1 MMDRRAFLAR
11 TGAGAAG
18 LSAALA
24 YSSALARGV
33 RDLAPLPHTAEGYL
47 FFTDVEAAAVEALC
61 DRLIPSEGV
70 GPGALDAGCHRF
82 LDRALRS
89 SYGLGEGQYLRGPF
103 AQGTPEQGYQLP
115 LEPHE
120 LYRLALADLDG
131 WAGAAHDAR
140 FADLPDGTKDEAI
153 GLMQGGELAL
163 ATVPAQL
170 FFGTLWFDVRAGYF
184 ADPVYGGN
192 RNMGA
197 WRMIGFP
204 GAYTQLRE
212 YLSADERVSIEP
224 VGLEQVL
231 GVDLYAERTEL
242 GAAPPD
248 ANSTGASSA
257 DPSPASAT
265 PANATPT
272 NATEGGN

>member
-47 FFTDVEAAAVEALC
+47 FFTDVEAVAVEALC
-61 DRLIPSEGV
+61 DRLIPSEGI

-103 AQGTPEQGYQLP
+103 QQGAPEQGYQLP

-131 WAGAAHDAR
+131 WAGAAHGTR
-140 FADLPDGTKDEAI
+140 FADLSDGTKDEAI

-163 ATVPAQL
+163 ATVPAGL

-192 RNMGA
+192 RDMEA

-212 YLSADERVSIEP
+212 YLLADERVSIEP

-231 GVDLYAERTEL
+231 GVDLYEQRA
-242 GAAPPD
+242 D
-248 ANSTGASSA
+248 ASSET
-257 DPSPASAT
+257 PASAA
-265 PANATPT
+265 PASTSRVNATPT
-272 NATEGGN
+272 NTTEGGN

>member
-18 LSAALA
+18 LSAAFA
-24 YSSALARGV
+24 YSLALARDV

-47 FFTDVEAAAVEALC
+47 FFTDREAAAVEALC
-61 DRLIPSEGV
+61 DRLIPGGGV
-70 GPGALDAGCHRF
+70 GPGALEAGCHRF

-120 LYRLALADLDG
+120 LYRLALADLDA
-131 WAGAAHDAR
+131 WSDAAHGSR
-140 FADLPDGTKDEAI
+140 FAALPGGTQDEAI
-153 GLMQGGELAL
+153 RLMQEGELAL
-163 ATVPAQL
+163 ATVPAAL

-184 ADPVYGGN
+184 ADPIYGGN
-192 RNMGA
+192 QNMEA

-212 YLSADERVSIEP
+212 YLSAEEPVAIEP
-224 VGLEQVL
+224 VSLEQVL
-231 GVDLYAERTEL
+231 GVGLYAERAGSGSL
-242 GAAPPD
+242 PD
-248 ANSTGASSA
+248 DASA
-257 DPSPASAT
+257 TAT
-265 PANATPT
+265 PANAV
-272 NATEGGN
+272 EGGN